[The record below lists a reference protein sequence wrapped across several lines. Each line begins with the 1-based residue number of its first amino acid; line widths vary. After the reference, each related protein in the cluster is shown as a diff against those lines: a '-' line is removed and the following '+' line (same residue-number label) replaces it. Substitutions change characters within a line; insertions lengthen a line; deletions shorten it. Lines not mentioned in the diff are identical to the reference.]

1 MTHKINKK
9 QLLNYIRS
17 GWEGLDY
24 CYNKYY
30 MTSGRREAGDSRL
43 VACCAMGAAGIGAD
57 RAMGISKELFP
68 GRMLGVVRGMVP
80 EDIQR
85 MIHNINDRCWDEN
98 YLGFVMKPLEEKK
111 EIILNLL
118 EFELPDWQS

>member
-1 MTHKINKK
+1 MTQKLNKK
-9 QLLNYIRS
+9 QLLGYIRS
-17 GWEGLDY
+17 GWEGMDY
-24 CYNKYY
+24 SYNKYY
-30 MTSGRREAGDSRL
+30 LTSGRPGSEDSKL
-43 VACCAMGAAGIGAD
+43 VACCAMGAAGIGVD
-57 RAMGISKELFP
+57 RSMGVTAIFP
-68 GRMLGVVRGMVP
+68 GRMLGIVRGMVP

-118 EFELPDWQS
+118 EFELPEWQS